1 MEFFI
6 QLIVGGLSVGGT
18 YALVAL
24 GFVLIFGVANVLN
37 IAHAQ
42 SIMLAPFFI
51 FILMDQAKLPA
62 ALALPQALI
71 LTVVIALI
79 VYSAAIRP
87 FLVAGRQS
95 GYLAPFIGS
104 FGVSLFIE
112 NILAKIF
119 GSSPHPFPIEIPR
132 NVWRLG
138 SIVFVPMQI
147 VSMAC
152 VVIAALVL
160 AWVVRRSKIG
170 RSMRAVAENPIVA
183 ESMGISARRTI
194 IITITIAT
202 VLGAVSGILFAA
214 GNNELSP
221 FMGMEYGLKGLVVM
235 IIGGVTSLPGAV
247 VAGLL
252 LGIAEA
258 LAVGYLSS
266 SFSMVI
272 SFGLLFVILLARPTG
287 LFASASRE
295 SRP

>member
-1 MEFFI
+1 MDFFI
-6 QLIVGGLSVGGT
+6 QLVVGGLSVGGT

-42 SIMLAPFFI
+42 SIMLAPFFV
-51 FILMDQAKLPA
+51 FILMTQAKLPPA
-62 ALALPQALI
+62 VAFPLAI
-71 LTVVIALI
+71 VLTVAIALI
-79 VYSAAIRP
+79 VYFAAIRP

-95 GYLAPFIGS
+95 NYLAPFIAS

-112 NILAKIF
+112 NIFAKVF
-119 GSSPHPFPIEIPR
+119 GSSSHPFPIEIER

-138 SIVFVPMQI
+138 SIVFVPMQVI
-147 VSMAC
+147 SMSC
-152 VVIAALVL
+152 VVVATLLL
-160 AWVVRRSKIG
+160 AWVVTRSGTG
-170 RSMRAVAENPIVA
+170 RSMRAVAENSIVA
-183 ESMGISARRTI
+183 ESQGISARRTI
-194 IITITIAT
+194 VITITIAT
-202 VLGAVSGILFAA
+202 ILGALSGILFAA

-221 FMGMEYGLKGLVVM
+221 FMAMDYGLKGLVVM

-252 LGIAEA
+252 LGVAEA

-266 SFSMVI
+266 TFSMVI

>member
-1 MEFFI
+1 MDFFI
-6 QLIVGGLSVGGT
+6 QLIVGGLAVGGT

-42 SIMLAPFFI
+42 SIMLAPFFL
-51 FILMDQAKLPA
+51 FILMDHAKLGAVLAFP
-62 ALALPQALI
+62 LALV

-79 VYSAAIRP
+79 VYFAAIRP

-95 GYLAPFIGS
+95 GYLAPFIAT
-104 FGVSLFIE
+104 FGASLFIE
-112 NILAKIF
+112 SILAKVF
-119 GSSPHPFPIEIPR
+119 GSAPHPFPIEIQR
-132 NVWRLG
+132 EVWRLG
-138 SIVFVPMQI
+138 SIVLVPMQI

-152 VVIAALVL
+152 VVMVTLVL
-160 AWVVRRSKIG
+160 AWVVTRSNIG

-183 ESMGISARRTI
+183 ESQGISARRTI
-194 IITITIAT
+194 VITIAIAT
-202 VLGAVSGILFAA
+202 ILGALSGILFAA

-235 IIGGVTSLPGAV
+235 IIGGVTSLAGAV

-266 SFSMVI
+266 TFSMVI
-272 SFGLLFVILLARPTG
+272 SFGLLFVILLARPSG

-295 SRP
+295 ARP